1 MTIKKHT
8 FALLGGYTL
17 LCFII
22 LFIYGIF
29 LANVSNVLVQKVVLY
44 KVLSGFVLFI
54 EYLPA
59 ILITAYY
66 VGLSW
71 GFGRIDSRLIGKF
84 SPVLI
89 RNFKSAFFIALGL
102 VCLCFI
108 SQELGLPLLEKKV
121 AKLESES
128 KDYEWYM
135 DLAKMYA
142 ESKEYSKARLYNEN
156 ALLID
161 AKSEEALALQK
172 IIEVSEV
179 TYDMPLS
186 AIQPVTDSYDE
197 ISSAETL
204 YRKAK
209 DAFEEKSYF
218 DAHYYATLAQR
229 VAKPS
234 NPNLDD
240 MVRLAAVSWN
250 MLEDSIN
257 SIPTEQASLY
267 ARKIKGY
274 SFLLSGDIL
283 NAYYLYLDLLAEYP
297 TDPDV
302 KRYFEVASDR
312 LSREYFFIEETKN
325 ADQFEQ
331 YQKVYFSVP
340 RSDGGKDIIFIQ
352 GISILKEGGN
362 LVQYLRGFCQYS
374 YNKDSQFEM
383 SCYVPY
389 AKMSGLPVADFSEN
403 FRLALGIKD
412 KNAVVPLILLQAVD
426 SKTRS
431 VVVEPEYQFSNDVP
445 SVQLNFLLLH
455 MTISEFDLACKASS
469 GPKGMNLSDLVS
481 FIPMAA
487 NYGFS
492 PEEYG
497 TNYINRICYP
507 LIIYIICILAAILAW
522 NFKLDTNEVFKFRW
536 IFVLPF
542 FTFFVHLAVQFFFF
556 ALSYVFF
563 ILVNKLS
570 LIGVGVSVVV
580 LLTIFIITVITFL
593 SLHGDNVIEEETE

>member
-1 MTIKKHT
+1 MTVKKHT
-8 FALLGGYTL
+8 FALLGGYTI

-22 LFIYGIF
+22 LFTGGILF
-29 LANVSNVLVQKVVLY
+29 ADTSNILSQKIVLY
-44 KVLSGFVLFI
+44 KVLSGFILFI

-71 GFGRIDSRLIGKF
+71 GFGRIDCRLIGKF

-102 VCLCFI
+102 VCVCFI
-108 SQELGLPLLEKKV
+108 SQELALPLLEKKV
-121 AKLESES
+121 TKLESES
-128 KDYEWYM
+128 RDYVWYM
-135 DLAKMYA
+135 DLAKIYA
-142 ESKEYSKARLYNEN
+142 ESKDYSKARIYNEN
-156 ALLID
+156 ALSID
-161 AKSEEALALQK
+161 AKAEEAIALQK

-209 DAFEEKSYF
+209 DAFAEKSYF
-218 DAHYYATLAQR
+218 DAHYYSTLAQR
-229 VAKPS
+229 VANPS

-257 SIPTEQASLY
+257 AIPTEQASLY
-267 ARKIKGY
+267 SLKIKGY
-274 SFLLSGDIL
+274 SSLLSGDVL
-283 NAYYLYLDLLAEYP
+283 NAYYIYLDLLEEYP

-312 LSREYFFIEETKN
+312 LSREYFFIDETKN
-325 ADQFEQ
+325 AEQFEQ

-352 GISILKEGGN
+352 GLSILKEAGN
-362 LVQYLRGFCQYS
+362 LVQYLRGFYQYS

-389 AKMSGLPVADFSEN
+389 AKMTGLPVADFSEN

-412 KNAVVPLILLQAVD
+412 EKAVVPLILLQAVD

-469 GPKGMNLSDLVS
+469 GPMGMNLSDLFS
-481 FIPMAA
+481 FIPMASS
-487 NYGFS
+487 YGFS

-522 NFKLDTNEVFKFRW
+522 NFQLDTNEVFKFRW

-542 FTFFVHLAVQFFFF
+542 FTYFVHLAFQFFFF
-556 ALSYVFF
+556 AISYLFF
-563 ILVNKLS
+563 ILVNKLN
-570 LIGVGVSVVV
+570 LIGVGVSVVA
-580 LLTIFIITVITFL
+580 LLIVFIITVITFL
-593 SLHGDNVIEEETE
+593 SVHGDQTMEEDTE